1 MALKCRQMSMRP
13 QGKTKSSFED
23 RIQSVTEQRTQSS
36 SYTRLRQTKTKCVFL
51 SLFFYANL
59 YQKETE
65 SMSISACCWP
75 TAVMKMVLTALV
87 VIWPWLQT
95 T

>member
-1 MALKCRQMSMRP
+1 MQADENATT
-13 QGKTKSSFED
+13 GKTKSSFED
-23 RIQSVTEQRTQSS
+23 SIQSVTEQSMQSS
-36 SYTRLRQTKTKCVFL
+36 SYTRLHQAKTKRVFL
-51 SLFFYANL
+51 SFFFYANL

-65 SMSISACCWP
+65 SLSISACCWP

-95 T
+95 S